1 MKIAI
6 VIPAHNEEEFIRLCL
21 LSLCKQTFLPCEVLV
36 VDDNSSDTTAK
47 IVTEFTKQYDF
58 IHLIHHSSSNHHDP
72 GSKIINAF
80 NYGLKELKCVYDVI
94 CKFDA
99 DLIFPENYLEKL
111 NNAFLTN
118 PQLGMYA
125 GFCYVKKNEVWQMEG
140 LTNQDHIRGAL
151 KSYSKKCF
159 EDIGGLKKEMGWD
172 TVDEMLARFYGW
184 ETQTNENLAVKHLK
198 PTGQFYASSL
208 ANRYGKALYKMDFRF
223 WLSFLSILKL
233 AYLKKSVLFFFRGI
247 LSYLKSAWFSQPKKM
262 VEPDQG
268 KFIRAYRWKKMKN
281 KFGV

>member
-6 VIPAHNEEEFIRLCL
+6 VIPAHNEEDYIGLCL
-21 LSLCKQTFLPCEVLV
+21 QSLCNQTFLPCELIV
-36 VDDNSSDTTAK
+36 VNDHSTDTTAK
-47 IVTEFTKQYDF
+47 VVADFTTQYDF
-58 IHLIHHSSSNHHDP
+58 VHLIHHTSSNQHAP

-80 NYGLKELKCVYDVI
+80 NFGLKELKCNYDII

-99 DLIFPENYLEKL
+99 DLVFPENYLEEL
-111 NNAFLTN
+111 NTAFSTN

-125 GFCYVKKNEVWQMEG
+125 GFCFVKKNEIWQMEG
-140 LTNQDHIRGAL
+140 LTNKDHIRGAL
-151 KSYSKKCF
+151 KAYSKKCF

-184 ETQTNENLAVKHLK
+184 QTQTNENIAVKHLK

-208 ANRYGKALYKMDFRF
+208 ASRYGKALYKMDFGF

-233 AYLKKSVLFFFRGI
+233 AYLKKSMLFFLKGI
-247 LSYLKSAWFSQPKKM
+247 SSYVKSAWFSRPKKM
-262 VEPDQG
+262 VQPDQG
-268 KFIRAYRWKKMKN
+268 QFIRAYRWKKLKN
-281 KFGV
+281 KFGI